1 MFPELE
7 PLNKTWASFLASCSW
22 VVIKLQYSVSFH
34 QGLSHTAQD
43 ALHWGSHISYYTS
56 TFFPANVWFAQLNFR
71 GFKCSKILL
80 YNIWYVES
88 RSLIL
93 ELLKQ
98 GWKMRCRLFSQ
109 TTRAVFPET
118 HITPGMGPPSQH
130 SLSEALAQG
139 VQTEWAN
146 WRKQASMWKSLWI
159 EKGNRICV
167 HAPITHQENAFQV
180 IPSDELHPQR
190 TLSFHTFLFHS
201 ENRLK
206 KKI

>member
-43 ALHWGSHISYYTS
+43 ALHWGSHTSYYTS

-88 RSLIL
+88 RSI
-93 ELLKQ
+93 
-98 GWKMRCRLFSQ
+98 S
-109 TTRAVFPET
+109 
-118 HITPGMGPPSQH
+118 S
-130 SLSEALAQG
+130 
-139 VQTEWAN
+139 
-146 WRKQASMWKSLWI
+146 SLW
-159 EKGNRICV
+159 
-167 HAPITHQENAFQV
+167 APLRLGCLWDIFLSMPFHWY
-180 IPSDELHPQR
+180 
-190 TLSFHTFLFHS
+190 LSFLFKYASVKSYLIAPLLAHKYLLNIYYVPS
-201 ENRLK
+201 K
-206 KKI
+206 WK